1 MKNEKGTKK
10 KKAHN
15 NAMSSTVVAA
25 CDGPKALLASS
36 IPLNQK
42 NVQKHQCQSFYHKM

>member
-1 MKNEKGTKK
+1 MRQYQIQR

-15 NAMSSTVVAA
+15 DAMSSTVVAA

-36 IPLNQK
+36 VPLNEK
-42 NVQKHQCQSFYHKM
+42 NV